1 MLVLSRHID
10 EKIYIGDDI
19 VITLCDIRGDKAR
32 IGVDCPKHIRV
43 DRQEVREAIN
53 RESAE
58 AERERKYQA
67 KRNQSEQAGGGK

>member
-19 VITLCDIRGDKAR
+19 IITLCDIRGDKAR

-53 RESAE
+53 REAAE
-58 AERERKYQA
+58 AAREKAYQA
-67 KRNQSEQAGGGK
+67 KRQAGGEGVGS